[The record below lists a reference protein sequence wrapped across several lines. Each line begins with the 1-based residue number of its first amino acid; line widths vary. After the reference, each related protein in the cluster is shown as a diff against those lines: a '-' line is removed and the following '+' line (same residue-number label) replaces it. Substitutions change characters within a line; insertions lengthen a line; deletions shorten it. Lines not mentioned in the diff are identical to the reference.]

1 MEKDTDKWT
10 TDGSVILSQER
21 ISRLRKIIE
30 DESAVIIEHRFYRG
44 GRAPYRFVSDDFD
57 DIEQY
62 LKSKTTPGDSI
73 YFWRF
78 EDCCRED
85 NIEVNGKVP
94 DEFGKV
100 PKRGSY

>member
-1 MEKDTDKWT
+1 MDKDTDKWI
-10 TDGSVILSQER
+10 TDRSVILSQEL
-21 ISRLRKIIE
+21 ISRLRKIVE
-30 DESAVIIEHRFYRG
+30 DESAVVIEHRFYRG
-44 GRAPYRFVSDDFD
+44 GRAPYRFV
-57 DIEQY
+57 
-62 LKSKTTPGDSI
+62 KTKTTPGDSI

-85 NIEVNGKVP
+85 NIVVNGKVP